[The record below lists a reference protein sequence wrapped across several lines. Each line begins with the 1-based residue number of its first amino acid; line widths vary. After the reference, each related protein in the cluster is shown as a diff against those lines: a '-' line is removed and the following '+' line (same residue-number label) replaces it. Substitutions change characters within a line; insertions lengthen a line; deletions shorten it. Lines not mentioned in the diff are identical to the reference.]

1 MVRTLFALAC
11 GALAATPVVG
21 AARRASL
28 RERLPRCPPDG
39 AVRRPDSTR
48 QLARLGIVARVL
60 GGILARRQSSRE
72 RAALEHDVPVLV
84 DLLQVAVGAGS
95 SPFRAI
101 DVASRWGPE
110 RTADAFRGV
119 LAAVR
124 LGEPLAD
131 ALARLGARR
140 PVLAPVVDVMIATEQ
155 LGTPAGPA
163 LGRVAEE
170 VRADLRRRAEARA
183 RVLPVKL
190 LFPLVF
196 LVLPAFGLLTV
207 VPTLLS
213 ALTHL

>member
-1 MVRTLFALAC
+1 MAVIVLALAC
-11 GALAATPVVG
+11 GVLAATPLMST
-21 AARRASL
+21 ARRASL
-28 RERLPRCPPDG
+28 RDRLPRSSGVGSASGAWVNRLVSGLG
-39 AVRRPDSTR
+39 AVGRVVAGT
-48 QLARLGIVARVL
+48 VAR
-60 GGILARRQSSRE
+60 RRASRE
-72 RAALEHDVPVLV
+72 RADLEREMPMVV

-101 DVASRWGPE
+101 EVAARWGPE
-110 RTADAFRGV
+110 RAGVAFRGV
-119 LAAVR
+119 LASVR
-124 LGEPLAD
+124 LGEPLAV
-131 ALARLGARR
+131 ALGRLGARR
-140 PVLAPVVDVMIATEQ
+140 PVLAPLTDVMVATEQ

-163 LGRVAEE
+163 LGRVADE

-213 ALTHL
+213 ALRHL